1 MKKTSA
7 SIRYAKA
14 LFALAL
20 ANRQTEDVLKDL
32 TMINHTIKQEAPLI
46 NLISNPTITR
56 TIKQNIFKKLFM
68 EKINKTTSRFL
79 SLVIKKRRESFLLD
93 IIEKYQQTYNTHHN
107 ISVVEIISAQSLSDE
122 TKENIKK
129 KMSVQGGVVELKQR
143 IDPRLIGGFII
154 KRGDFQY
161 DTSIRRKL
169 NNAKRA
175 FKL

>member
-1 MKKTSA
+1 M
-7 SIRYAKA
+7 
-14 LFALAL
+14 
-20 ANRQTEDVLKDL
+20 
-32 TMINHTIKQEAPLI
+32 
-46 NLISNPTITR
+46 
-56 TIKQNIFKKLFM
+56 
-68 EKINKTTSRFL
+68 
-79 SLVIKKRRESFLLD
+79 
-93 IIEKYQQTYNTHHN
+93 
-107 ISVVEIISAQSLSDE
+107 VEIISAQSLSDE